1 MFIYQQQAVALKI
14 DGEGKVRYWNWW
26 KWKYVNRK
34 VKDEMWNSSK
44 IKTKYHKKCYFFQK
58 RKVNSRTS
66 YSNFKEVKKTQ
77 WRGNVKTLRRGQTY
91 Q

>member
-1 MFIYQQQAVALKI
+1 
-14 DGEGKVRYWNWW
+14 
-26 KWKYVNRK
+26 
-34 VKDEMWNSSK
+34 MWHSSK

-66 YSNFKEVKKTQ
+66 YSNFKEVEKTQ